1 LVASVAS
8 ASIDVSDGLVAD
20 AGHVADASGV
30 RIVIRAGAVPLSGA
44 GRAFVRDPAGDIR
57 ALLTGGDDYQTLF
70 TAPPAHRNA
79 IKDSGLA
86 LTRIGVVEKGA
97 GVGVLGAGGEPLDIA
112 STGWRHF
119 AQ

>member
-1 LVASVAS
+1 
-8 ASIDVSDGLVAD
+8 
-20 AGHVADASGV
+20 
-30 RIVIRAGAVPLSGA
+30 
-44 GRAFVRDPAGDIR
+44 
-57 ALLTGGDDYQTLF
+57 
-70 TAPPAHRNA
+70 
-79 IKDSGLA
+79 LA